1 MLSPL
6 EDMLI
11 VETAIEMQFE
21 AETLEMDYLDLIL
34 GLL

>member
-21 AETLEMDYLDLIL
+21 VETLEMDHLDLIL